1 MPRLR
6 ARPTGWIV
14 CHAHFTEA
22 GCPNGGAC
30 TLRHD
35 AIKCSCGALVLR
47 QSITP
52 HRAGQKHQKFVVQQE
67 QQQKAIGP
75 VAALAEPVAPVPEED
90 KLEKCQRCRR
100 VIFAVEMAAH
110 VAAHERQDKVQQ
122 MKEELAIAEENK
134 EGVVVDMK
142 DGVDFGVV
150 PLGEAKGE
158 TISMRRTEKGAVN
171 LVSASLR
178 SSSNTSGS
186 RDPPASP

>member
-1 MPRLR
+1 MPR

-52 HRAGQKHQKFVVQQE
+52 HRAGQKHQKFVAQQE
-67 QQQKAIGP
+67 QQQKASGP
-75 VAALAEPVAPVPEED
+75 VVVLAEPVVSVPEEDD

-100 VIFAVEMAAH
+100 VIFAVEMEAH
-110 VAAHERQDKVQQ
+110 VAAHERQDKVEK
-122 MKEELAIAEENK
+122 MKEELATAEENK
-134 EGVVVDMK
+134 EGVVVDVK

-158 TISMRRTEKGAVN
+158 TINMRRTEKGAVS

-178 SSSNTSGS
+178 SLNNKSGS
-186 RDPPASP
+186 SHPPASP